1 MESLPVP
8 RQVTRSGSVNDV
20 LQTYGTER
28 CETNFDTQAPGASN
42 ATLFPGSPSNFAVD
56 LAASSQPTPTEQTQS
71 SEDCRSQTA
80 AGRHPSSQSRRCYTD
95 FLPHADTRDV
105 IPPAKSWVIS
115 NRKVQKRYRERQ
127 KAEKSSMEQQL
138 ENLTAQLQNMTAH
151 NAELAGHNTTLEKAV
166 VFRDHEVSQLQERN
180 HAMDTTSTAGSAAS
194 VSFRVEP
201 SVKLAGEPNVIQ
213 TYKGIVKGMVG
224 LMLRLSHEGLTP
236 ALTQELEGAACAL
249 IVLFMRT
256 FIFSAHEGARLM
268 KADLEHDHYQAG
280 ALHGPQEDPEHLWQ
294 TVTDRLELRSEQ
306 KQEMANLRKH
316 FLQSLHECHEAR
328 EVICLGLQ
336 QGTQNIQTAYSTI
349 DTDAQAYIASMLELH
364 HESKQLRENLRK
376 QHRIWM
382 DFYATIFR
390 LWDARQTCCAAVHSF
405 PRFPDLLAISSCVA
419 IADAPQDVAS
429 DRSFRTHKVEMK
441 RSPRFTHRLL
451 ASS

>member
-1 MESLPVP
+1 M
-8 RQVTRSGSVNDV
+8 
-20 LQTYGTER
+20 TER
-28 CETNFDTQAPGASN
+28 CAVNFDEQAPSASN
-42 ATLFPGSPSNFAVD
+42 AALFPGFPNPVTLNVAV
-56 LAASSQPTPTEQTQS
+56 SSRPTPVEQTQS
-71 SEDCRSQTA
+71 AEDCRIDSA
-80 AGRHPSSQSRRCYTD
+80 AAERHPSSQSLRSCKG
-95 FLPHADTRDV
+95 FPQHADTRDDV
-105 IPPAKSWVIS
+105 PAAKSWVIS

-127 KAEKSSMEQQL
+127 KAEKVSMEQQL
-138 ENLTAQLQNMTAH
+138 EKLTAQLQHMTAD

-166 VFRDHEVSQLQERN
+166 VFKDHEVSQLQERS
-180 HAMDTTSTAGSAAS
+180 HAMDTTSTAASAAS
-194 VSFRVEP
+194 VSLNCRGEP
-201 SVKLAGEPNVIQ
+201 SVKRAGQPNVIQ
-213 TYKGIVKGMVG
+213 TYKGIVKAMVG

-256 FIFSAHEGARLM
+256 FIFSAHDGARLM
-268 KADLEHDHYQAG
+268 KADLEHDHYQAA
-280 ALHGPQEDPEHLWQ
+280 ALHGPQEDPKHLWQ

-316 FLQSLHECHEAR
+316 FLQSLNECHEAR
-328 EVICLGLQ
+328 EGICSGLQ
-336 QGTQNIQTAYSTI
+336 QGTQKIQTAYTTI

-419 IADAPQDVAS
+419 IADAPQDVAG

-451 ASS
+451 AST